1 MLRARVYTAIVLVSL
16 IAAVMFALPPVAG
29 QITLA
34 ALLAIGAWEWAA
46 FAGFHTIATRL
57 GYVLTSLVL
66 GYLTVHDLQ
75 SNGIYQL
82 MLVAA
87 AWWVVAALRIIL
99 AHDRVST
106 GMTLVAG
113 WLTLLPALAAVGHLY
128 VGAVQPA
135 SGNGLF
141 LMLLALV
148 AAADIGAY
156 FAGRRFGHTKLAPSV
171 SPGKTWE
178 GVIGGAIAV
187 TLLSLAFASVMGLSK
202 LGFVGIAGIVFVASV
217 VGDLTESLFKRGAGL
232 KDSGFILPGH
242 GGLLDRIDSLTA
254 AAPFYVLGLHWLGI
268 LQ

>member
-1 MLRARVYTAIVLVSL
+1 
-16 IAAVMFALPPVAG
+16 
-29 QITLA
+29 
-34 ALLAIGAWEWAA
+34 
-46 FAGFHTIATRL
+46 
-57 GYVLTSLVL
+57 
-66 GYLTVHDLQ
+66 
-75 SNGIYQL
+75 
-82 MLVAA
+82 
-87 AWWVVAALRIIL
+87 
-99 AHDRVST
+99 
-106 GMTLVAG
+106 
-113 WLTLLPALAAVGHLY
+113 
-128 VGAVQPA
+128 
-135 SGNGLF
+135 
-141 LMLLALV
+141 MLLALV

-187 TLLSLAFASVMGLSK
+187 TLLSLAFASLMGLSK
-202 LGFVGIAGIVFVASV
+202 LGFVGIAGMVFVASV